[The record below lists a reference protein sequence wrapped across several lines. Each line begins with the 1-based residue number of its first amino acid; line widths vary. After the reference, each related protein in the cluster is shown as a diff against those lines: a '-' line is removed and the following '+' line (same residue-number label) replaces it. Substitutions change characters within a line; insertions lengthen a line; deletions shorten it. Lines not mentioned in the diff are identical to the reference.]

1 MSDSYTAPIHPGVHL
16 AEILGELGISQHR
29 FAKAIGVT
37 PSIIKKIID
46 GQNAITGDTALRIG
60 KALRMTPDSWLN
72 LQKLYELEKAR
83 DSTDVSQVEP
93 LVPQPK
99 GIPSSETAD

>member
-1 MSDSYTAPIHPGVHL
+1 MSEDPTSDYHIVGSVQLEKEKLTRLKGTKIHSRRCPEIDLIQILGQHL

-46 GQNAITGDTALRIG
+46 GQSAIFRRHGFAHREG
-60 KALRMTPDSWLN
+60 A
-72 LQKLYELEKAR
+72 
-83 DSTDVSQVEP
+83 TDD
-93 LVPQPK
+93 
-99 GIPSSETAD
+99 A